1 MRPRHY
7 KPIPASLR
15 SAFESDRDFARNHR
29 RTTIEHI
36 AELMELTP
44 GNLYKQIEDGT
55 LHISRL
61 LAWSTHTG
69 SDAVVRY
76 LAARLGKVVIDI
88 PAGKAA
94 DADDVHALQSTLNE
108 AVGALLDFMRGKAD
122 QPTTLGK
129 LGAGLEALAWH
140 RANVA
145 KANQPELDLES

>member
-1 MRPRHY
+1 MPPRNY

-15 SAFESDRDFARNHR
+15 SAFESDREFARRHHR
-29 RTTIEHI
+29 TSIEHI

-55 LHISRL
+55 LHTSRL
-61 LAWSTHTG
+61 LAWSKHTG

-88 PAGKAA
+88 PAGRRA
-94 DADDVHALQSTLNE
+94 DAEDVHALQATLND
-108 AVGALLDFMRGKAD
+108 AVGALLDYMRGAAD
-122 QPTTLGK
+122 QATTLGK

-145 KANQPELDLES
+145 KADQPELDF